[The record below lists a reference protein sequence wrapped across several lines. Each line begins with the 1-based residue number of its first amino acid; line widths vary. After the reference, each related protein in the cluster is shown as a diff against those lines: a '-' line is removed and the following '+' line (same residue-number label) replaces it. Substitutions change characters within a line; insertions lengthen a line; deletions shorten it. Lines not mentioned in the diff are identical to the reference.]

1 MQNSKKQKVRFVLV
15 FLVALGLSLLVSNA
29 IMESVDKYKRDN
41 SVYLT
46 DNIQGGLNSVYS
58 HYLITAKS
66 LSGYVQNRRGN
77 YAGIEDVSKNY
88 IMNVYGVSCVHLV
101 KDDKVILTMSPD
113 DNAFGYDVLSQEAK
127 KDDALVSR
135 NLRMPV
141 ISGPYDVKGT
151 GGCLLL
157 RTPIFMGG
165 GPYGGGGPY
174 EGMDGG
180 PDAGGGVGS
189 AGGPYEGM
197 AGSPYEGGTAG
208 SAGDMAGGGGESPT
222 DFWGF
227 CNIIIDMD
235 RFFSSSGL
243 KRLNNLGYSYQL
255 WIKGKADSIVCDGII
270 GDFDSP
276 VRRDFQLGNKDWVL
290 YLEPAEG
297 WVGKGTVSMYIAVSF
312 LVSLIVAMLDSLGS
326 HIIRSNK
333 VLKKQTR
340 LLHESE
346 ENERNLRNIYEASV
360 ESAELFLWEL
370 NLRDG
375 SARLIGNPYTKKVSE
390 IYGIPKEIPNLIQF
404 IRAHCLEEDYKVLDD
419 IFSAVRRGE
428 DNVDAVVHFQAEPD
442 AEVHTLRVSYF
453 IVRDEYGRAIKG
465 YGTAQD
471 FTEDIV
477 RRDGY
482 NQELGFFSSY
492 QGKDMVLRVRADLT
506 IDEVLET
513 APRTPA
519 FIGANYTELTKNGEG
534 MDFEMAEGK
543 AAREVLDRSNLLHL
557 FAIGERSF
565 TYEYRIGSIG
575 SRFSWLRGVVKLWE
589 APDNK
594 HVELFFYVYDISN
607 QKNEQQL
614 IGSIINS
621 VYEKIGIIDLP
632 EGKFRNFMVNKESVS
647 DSGMPYDEYML
658 YSVASN
664 YIPESDQAVFRDAM
678 KLETVRRELDSSG
691 LYSFQTPYLEM
702 GEGGGVR
709 KAYKMIRFCYLDDS
723 HAGIIVCV
731 SDVTRQNE
739 KEMEQRQILR
749 EALDKA
755 ESANRAKSEFVSRI
769 SHDIRTPIGA
779 IQNLTQFAKN
789 DADDKE
795 KLFHDLDQ
803 IETSNKFL
811 LSLINDVLDISKV
824 DKGQIKL
831 TPEVYPYEEY
841 IDGIRNIIGPM
852 CANKGLHWQLDNV
865 PEGFGG
871 AVIVDRV
878 RLNQIALNLLSN
890 AVKYT
895 PECGDVSYTSK
906 SRKLGDGKF
915 LLAFEVRDTG
925 IGMSE
930 EFQKHMF
937 EEFSQEYDNTQ
948 RPKGITG
955 TGLGLAIVKRM
966 VDLMGGKLTVE
977 SQIGIGTRVNV
988 EIPCEFRSDEQIM
1001 QSQKK
1006 DLELEKKDENASVK
1020 LAGKV
1025 LLAEDNPINTD
1036 IAMTILDIFGC
1047 KVDHA
1052 ENGKEAVE
1060 LFAFSKPGEY
1070 SVILMDIQMPFMD
1083 GYEATRRIRALKRDD
1098 AKTIPIIAM
1107 TADAF
1112 EDARQRAYDAGVD
1125 DYLTKP
1131 LNPKELKRRLLD
1143 IS

>member
-1 MQNSKKQKVRFVLV
+1 MQNSKKQKVRFTIV
-15 FLVALGLSLLVSNA
+15 FLISLLLSLVASNF
-29 IMESVDKYKRDN
+29 IMRAVVKYKRDN
-41 SVYLT
+41 TVYIT

-58 HYLITAKS
+58 HFLITVRS

-77 YAGIEDVSKNY
+77 YTGLEGVAMNY
-88 IMNVYGVSCVHLV
+88 LTGVYGISGIQLA
-101 KDDKVILTMSPD
+101 KDGVINMTLP
-113 DNAFGYDVLSQEAK
+113 YDSKTIGINVFTQDSK
-127 KDDALVSR
+127 KDDVVMSR
-135 NLRMPV
+135 DLKMPV
-141 ISGPYDVKGT
+141 MSGPYEVKGI
-151 GGCLLL
+151 GSSLIL
-157 RTPIFMGG
+157 RNPIFVNEKPGDAL
-165 GPYGGGGPY
+165 
-174 EGMDGG
+174 DGEDDDLALEN
-180 PDAGGGVGS
+180 PA
-189 AGGPYEGM
+189 
-197 AGSPYEGGTAG
+197 
-208 SAGDMAGGGGESPT
+208 
-222 DFWGF
+222 FWGF
-227 CNIIIDMD
+227 CNIVIDMD
-235 RFFSSSGL
+235 QFFNSAGL
-243 KRLNNLGYSYQL
+243 KRLNKLGYSYQL
-255 WIKGKADSIVCDGII
+255 WIKGKTENIVCDGII
-270 GDFDSP
+270 GSFESP
-276 VRRDFQLGNKDWVL
+276 VRRDFMLGNKDWVL

-297 WVGKGTVSMYIAVSF
+297 WISKETATIHILVCFLIALVLAVIDT
-312 LVSLIVAMLDSLGS
+312 LVSNMI
-326 HIIRSNK
+326 HTNT
-333 VLKKQTR
+333 VLKRQTR
-340 LLHESE
+340 QLHESE
-346 ENERNLRNIYEASV
+346 ESERNLRNIYEASV

-375 SARLIGNPYTKKVSE
+375 SAKLIDNPYTRKISDLLK
-390 IYGIPKEIPNLIQF
+390 IPRIIPNLMQF
-404 IRAHCLEEDYKVLDD
+404 VREHCIEEDMKVLDD
-419 IFSAVRRGE
+419 IFSCVRRG
-428 DNVDAVVHFQAEPD
+428 DNNIDAFLHFIVGTNSEA
-442 AEVHTLRVSYF
+442 HTLRISYF
-453 IVRDEYGRAIKG
+453 IVRDEYGRPVKA
-465 YGTAQD
+465 YGAAQD
-471 FTEDIV
+471 FTEDNV

-482 NQELGFFSSY
+482 NQELSFFSAY
-492 QGKDMVLRVRADLT
+492 QGKDMLMRVHVDLT
-506 IDEVLET
+506 IDEVLELFPYNQT
-513 APRTPA
+513 
-519 FIGANYTELTKNGEG
+519 FIGANYTELTKTGDG
-534 MDFEMAEGK
+534 MDFEMTEGK
-543 AAREVLDRSNLLHL
+543 PAREILSRSNLLHL
-557 FAIGERSF
+557 FAVGERSF
-565 TYEYRIGSIG
+565 TYEYRIGKVG
-575 SRFSWLRGVVKLWE
+575 SKFSWVRGVAKLWE
-589 APDNK
+589 SPDNK
-594 HVELFFYVYDISN
+594 HVELFFYVYDISE

-632 EGKFRNFMVNKESVS
+632 EGKFRNFMVNKEIVS
-647 DSGMPYDEYML
+647 DIGVSYDEYML

-664 YIPESDQAVFRDAM
+664 YIPEPDQAVFRDAM
-678 KLETVRRELDSSG
+678 KLETVRKELEESS

-702 GEGGGVR
+702 AESGGGIR
-709 KAYKMIRFCYLDDS
+709 KAYKMIRFCYMDDS
-723 HAGIIVCV
+723 HTEIVLCI
-731 SDVTRQNE
+731 SDVTKQCE
-739 KEMEQRQILR
+739 KDVEQRQMLM

-755 ESANRAKSEFVSRI
+755 ESANKAKSEFVSRI

-789 DADDKE
+789 DVDDKE
-795 KLFHDLDQ
+795 KLFHDLER

-831 TPEVYPYEEY
+831 TPEVFPYEEF
-841 IDGIRNIIGPM
+841 IDGIRNIMEPM
-852 CANKGLHWQLDNV
+852 CANKGLHWQLNDAA
-865 PEGFGG
+865 EGYGG
-871 AVIVDRV
+871 AIVIDHV

-906 SRKLGDGKF
+906 SRRLSDGKF
-915 LLAFEVRDTG
+915 LLAFEVRDNG

-937 EEFSQEYDNTQ
+937 EEFSQEYDNAQ

-966 VDLMGGKLTVE
+966 VDLMGGKLTVD
-977 SQIGIGTRVNV
+977 SQMGIGTRVNV

-1006 DLELEKKDENASVK
+1006 DLEQEKKDENTSVK

-1060 LFAFSKPGEY
+1060 LFAFSKPDEY

-1098 AKTIPIIAM
+1098 AKTVPIIAM

-1112 EDARQRAYDAGVD
+1112 EDARQKAYDAGVD